1 MIIAATTDSLMSN
14 QNDLRLKNIQ
24 ELVHWCRNRHA
35 MKLDPDSRM
44 FTVDDMSRCREE
56 LDMEEDSQPETS
68 INKPEK
74 FKPINW
80 AQWSEEFENY
90 FSQYKTARKAGVL
103 LLYVIHNNL
112 KIPDAEAMALL
123 PQTEQEYWNLTL
135 DNKNMSCVE
144 DSNRVYSLL

>member
-1 MIIAATTDSLMSN
+1 MG
-14 QNDLRLKNIQ
+14 
-24 ELVHWCRNRHA
+24 
-35 MKLDPDSRM
+35 LDFDSRL
-44 FTVDDMSRCREE
+44 FTVDDISSQKEE
-56 LDMEEDSQPETS
+56 LDTEEDSQPETS

-112 KIPDAEAMALL
+112 KIPDAVAMELL
-123 PQTEQEYWNLTL
+123 PQTEQEYWNITL
-135 DNKNMSCVE
+135 DNRNRRYVE
-144 DSNRVYSLL
+144 DPK